1 MTASV
6 PRLVERFPSERVIRW
21 NPLPDS
27 YHLLAEM
34 IRGPEDEY
42 KLVVAQAALR
52 QIDAHLHDSASATA
66 VGFLLG
72 QLYECPETG
81 LHYTLVRGIER
92 VPEAYVEVDD

>member
-1 MTASV
+1 MTQGV
-6 PRLVERFPSERVIRW
+6 PRLVERFPAERVIRW

-42 KLVVAQAALR
+42 KVLVAQAALR
-52 QIDAHLHDSASATA
+52 QVDAHLRDAGGSTA

-81 LHYTLVRGIER
+81 LHYTLVRS
-92 VPEAYVEVDD
+92 VEQISVAVEK